1 MLHAEEA
8 FKAEMVRER
17 WLPISLG
24 QAGILCSFYEIEMIR
39 LLGFEGDV
47 LLFYS
52 SSLFCVIFQLEKFS
66 AAILQESCVLK
77 HGFQS
82 TGPCTKFLV
91 FEDR

>member
-39 LLGFEGDV
+39 LLVFEGGV

-52 SSLFCVIFQLEKFS
+52 YSLFCVIFSVE